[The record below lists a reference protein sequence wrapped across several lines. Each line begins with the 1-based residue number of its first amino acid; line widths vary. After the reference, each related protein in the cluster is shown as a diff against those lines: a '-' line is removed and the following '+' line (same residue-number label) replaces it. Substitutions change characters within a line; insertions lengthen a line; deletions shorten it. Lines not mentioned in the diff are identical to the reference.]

1 LFFTFS
7 QNYFF
12 TNLVENWKTL
22 PLWVLPLRKL
32 VIDYHKENSFN
43 AIWNTQQ

>member
-32 VIDYHKENSFN
+32 VID
-43 AIWNTQQ
+43 